1 MQVLGIRALNE
12 AIVLIDKK
20 SSAQISSTRIKR
32 TLMNDVKILP
42 IQLFE
47 LKLTFQKRSNASMS
61 V

>member
-20 SSAQISSTRIKR
+20 SSAQISSTCIKR

-42 IQLFE
+42 IQLLE